1 MTMFNKIKNL
11 FFKYPIQTFTYFI
24 PAPPIRKQGYREKSF
39 DKLIKRLTKMDFEII
54 DIKTQAVNNDSK
66 SGMWVIVSIRPQT
79 SKAHNLPVSE
89 FPNEIENES
98 IQNLAHLPSNN
109 DNHRDTAI
117 TLEQTQ
123 GLDLPKNDNDKEEIE
138 GIYYID

>member
-1 MTMFNKIKNL
+1 MFNKIKNL

-24 PAPPIRKQGYREKSF
+24 PAPPVRKQGYREKSF

-54 DIKTQAVNNDSK
+54 DIKTQAVNNDLK
-66 SGMWVIVSIRPQT
+66 SGMWVIVSIRPQS
-79 SKAHNLPVSE
+79 SKANDLPVSE

-98 IQNLAHLPSNN
+98 IQNLAHFPSSN

-117 TLEQTQ
+117 TLEQTE